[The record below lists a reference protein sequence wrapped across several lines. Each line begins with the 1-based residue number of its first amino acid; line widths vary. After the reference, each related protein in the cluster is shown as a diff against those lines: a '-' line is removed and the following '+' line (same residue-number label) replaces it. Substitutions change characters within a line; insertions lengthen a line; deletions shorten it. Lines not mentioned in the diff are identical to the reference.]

1 MKNQSPKHIICAVR
15 GQPHSRE
22 TATRAI
28 DLALEHNARLT
39 FFLVLE
45 AEFMAKAAPTM
56 VPLKGVFRQLED
68 LGKFAMLILCDR
80 AQRRG
85 VEQVDYLIRTGDI
98 PKQLRQFAFETH
110 AETIV
115 LGRPKKV
122 AGKSVF
128 KPDEF
133 DSFIEELERDA
144 NIQVVQVIHEALE

>member
-1 MKNQSPKHIICAVR
+1 MINQSPKHIICAVR

-39 FFLVLE
+39 FFLVLG

-56 VPLKGVFRQLED
+56 VPLNSVFRQLQDMGE
-68 LGKFAMLILCDR
+68 FAMLILCDR
-80 AQRRG
+80 ARRRG

-98 PKQLRQFAFETH
+98 PEQVRQFAIEAQ
-110 AETIV
+110 AEMMV
-115 LGRPKKV
+115 LGRPKQS

-128 KPDEF
+128 VPDEF
-133 DSFIEELERDA
+133 DCFVEELERDA
-144 NIQVVQVIHEALE
+144 NIRVVQVIHEE

>member
-1 MKNQSPKHIICAVR
+1 MKTQSPKHIICAVR

-22 TATRAI
+22 TVTRAI
-28 DLALEHNARLT
+28 DLALEYQARLT

-85 VEQVDYLIRTGDI
+85 VEQVDYLIRTGEI
-98 PKQLRQFAFETH
+98 PKQLRQFAIETQ
-110 AETIV
+110 AEMMV
-115 LGRPKKV
+115 LGRPKQV
-122 AGKSVF
+122 SGKSVF
-128 KPDEF
+128 TPDEF
-133 DSFIEELERDA
+133 DCFVEKLERDA
-144 NIQVVQVIHEALE
+144 NIRVVQVIHED